1 MSNEEINKNMS
12 EVIKAKVSKIQNVVV
27 LKETEKKIKFEANI
41 LRTGKVYLFKGFF
54 DWNFEE
60 VEKTSCY
67 DSNSYAKRETKIN
80 VTDEFKDILR
90 EHFIN
95 RELKN
100 ANYEEGLFQAFEEV
114 PPVPKINTELIDELK
129 KQHENIFLN
138 PVFSVSLVYKEGEV
152 IKLYAIIVKDA
163 NNKEE
168 ALGKAFFYFREQT
181 EYLSLIA
188 NIVIE
193 IED

>member
-1 MSNEEINKNMS
+1 MSNEEINNNMS
-12 EVIKAKVSKIQNVVV
+12 ETLRIQELTILRERKN
-27 LKETEKKIKFEANI
+27 EITFEAVI
-41 LRTGKVYLFKGFF
+41 IRRSKAYLFTGFYYK
-54 DWNFEE
+54 NNS
-60 VEKTSCY
+60 VVQKSSCY
-67 DSNSYAKRETKIN
+67 FSGSISKRETKSN
-80 VTDEFKDILR
+80 VADTFIEFLQ
-90 EHFIN
+90 EHFLSQEIEEVSVIEN
-95 RELKN
+95 ELN
-100 ANYEEGLFQAFEEV
+100 FEELPEV
-114 PPVPKINTELIDELK
+114 PPVDQEKQLIEK
-129 KQHENIFLN
+129 KN
-138 PVFSVSLVYKEGEV
+138 PFFSVSLVYKEGEV